1 MQEEGKSVH
10 EASVALEIFLAHRR
24 ALIDYAYRFTGDR
37 AVAEDLAQEAWLR
50 FDQASKRRPLEDPA
64 GYLYR
69 IARNLALDQR
79 KSAARERQV
88 IAAGDYGV
96 AVEIAPD
103 KTPTPETVALY
114 KDEYAHLREAMAEL
128 PERTRIAVEM
138 HRFGNFKLK
147 EIAAFL
153 GISVGLAHKLVF
165 DGVEHCKQRMRRSTR
180 S

>member
-1 MQEEGKSVH
+1 MH
-10 EASVALEIFLAHRR
+10 EASVALEIFLAHRH

-37 AVAEDLAQEAWLR
+37 AAAEDLAQEAWLR
-50 FDQASKRRPLEDPA
+50 FDHASQKRPLEDPA

-69 IARNLALDQR
+69 IVRNLALDQR
-79 KSAARERQV
+79 KSAARERRV

-96 AVEIAPD
+96 AIEIAPD
-103 KTPTPETVALY
+103 KTPTPEAVALY
-114 KDEYAHLREAMAEL
+114 KDEYAHLKEAMAEL

-147 EIAAFL
+147 DIAAFL

-165 DGVEHCKQRMRRSTR
+165 DGVEHCKQRMRRSAR
-180 S
+180 L

>member
-1 MQEEGKSVH
+1 MREHS
-10 EASVALEIFLAHRR
+10 AALRLFLAHRR

-37 AVAEDLAQEAWLR
+37 AVAEDLVQEAWLR
-50 FDQASKRRPLEDPA
+50 FDQASERRPLEASA

-69 IARNLALDQR
+69 IVRNLALDHR
-79 KSAARERQV
+79 KSATREKQV
-88 IAAGDYGV
+88 IYRGNFGV

-114 KDEYAHLREAMAEL
+114 KDEYARLTQALAEL

-138 HRFGNFKLK
+138 HRFGNCKLK

-153 GISVGLAHKLVF
+153 GISVALAHKLVS
-165 DGVEHCKQRMRRSTR
+165 DGVEHCKQRMRRPSR